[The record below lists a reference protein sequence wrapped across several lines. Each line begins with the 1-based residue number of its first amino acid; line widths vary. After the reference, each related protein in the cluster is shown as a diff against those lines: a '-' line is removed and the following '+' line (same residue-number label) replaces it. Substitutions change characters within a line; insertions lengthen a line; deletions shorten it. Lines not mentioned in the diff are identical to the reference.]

1 METAAARVPGFGS
14 VAEATGMLMS
24 AMGYLAGAD
33 FPGLAGVEMA
43 DALRVLERAD
53 AVEAVVRGKLVKM
66 FGLSGGPSADAHQ
79 SAGAWLKWE
88 TGITDAQA
96 KAHRSWASRVDEHGP
111 IIGAMLAGRYMSAS
125 LAARC
130 CGWTRRIPLEFRGEA
145 DQILAAAFQAG
156 AGEFELARIAAE
168 LIAKTAPPDEDDDR
182 GFADRS
188 LRLEDTLDGAGI
200 LRGET
205 TPEATAALHAVLE
218 VLSRKCG
225 KEDTRTEPERMHDA
239 LQEAMN
245 RLLGAKDLL
254 PKKGGAPVTALVH
267 MSLGGLRRLDE
278 DSEMESAW
286 AARIAAEWT
295 GHRAANAVT
304 GGDGGAWI
312 SGPAAAGGA
321 CDAAL
326 FPVVT
331 GHADLSHL
339 RALIDVCV
347 TFWHTE
353 HACTEAE
360 AEAGR
365 PAADRA
371 ANARLMEELLRKIL
385 GKVADIL
392 SGEPGLASMLRRG
405 LAGPGLGGPSLPLDV
420 GDTDT
425 IPWHL
430 RKAVD
435 IRDQHCAW
443 PGGCDRTALECEPHH
458 IVHRCDHGRTC
469 IANLM
474 NLCHYH
480 HHIAIHR
487 DGWTLI
493 LHPDGTSEATSP
505 EGTKTL
511 RSHGHPPP
519 QPPPQQPPP
528 P

>member
-1 METAAARVPGFGS
+1 MGHMETAAAQAPQS
-14 VAEATGMLMS
+14 MAEAMGMLTS
-24 AMGYLAGAD
+24 TWGYLAGVD
-33 FPGLAGVEMA
+33 FPGLAEAEIA

-53 AVEAVVRGKLVKM
+53 AVETAVRGKLVRM
-66 FGLSGGPSADAHQ
+66 FDLMNGQTADGHQ
-79 SAGAWLKWE
+79 SVSGWLKWE
-88 TGITDAQA
+88 TGITGAQA
-96 KAHRSWASRVDEHGP
+96 KAYKSWAGKIDQHAA
-111 IIGAMLAGRYMSAS
+111 IIEAMTTGRHMPAS
-125 LAARC
+125 IAAKC
-130 CGWTRRIPLEFRGEA
+130 CGWTKRIPEEFRAEA
-145 DQILAAAFQAG
+145 DGILAAAFQAG
-156 AGEFELARIAAE
+156 AEERGLARIAAE
-168 LIAKTAPPDEDDDR
+168 LIAKLAPADEDD
-182 GFADRS
+182 GKFSDRS
-188 LRLEDTLDGAGI
+188 LHLEDTLDGAGI
-200 LRGET
+200 LRGEM
-205 TPEATAALHAVLE
+205 TPEATAALHAVLD

-225 KEDTRTEPERMHDA
+225 KDDKRTQSERMHDA
-239 LQEAMN
+239 MHQAMN
-245 RLLGAKDLL
+245 RLLGAHDLL

-267 MSLGGLRRLDE
+267 MSLADLRRLDE

-286 AARIAAEWT
+286 AERIAAEWT
-295 GHRAANAVT
+295 GHRAANAVI

-312 SGPAAAGGA
+312 SGPAAAGIA

-331 GHADLSHL
+331 GHPDLGHL
-339 RALIDVCV
+339 RALIDLCV

-458 IVHRCDHGRTC
+458 IIHRCDHGRTC

-474 NLCHYH
+474 NLCHFH

>member
-1 METAAARVPGFGS
+1 METAAAQAPQFRS

-24 AMGYLAGAD
+24 AMGYLAGVD
-33 FPGLAGVEMA
+33 FPALADAEMA

-66 FGLSGGPSADAHQ
+66 FDLSGGPSADAHQ
-79 SAGAWLKWE
+79 GAGAWLKWE
-88 TGITDAQA
+88 TGITNAQA
-96 KAHRSWASRVDEHGP
+96 KVHKSWARQVDEHGP
-111 IIGAMLAGRYMSAS
+111 IIGAMLTGRHMSAS
-125 LAARC
+125 LASKC
-130 CGWTRRIPLEFRGEA
+130 CGWTKKLSQEFRAEA
-145 DQILAAAFQAG
+145 DGILAAAFQAG

-168 LIAKTAPPDEDDDR
+168 LIATLAPADEDDDG
-182 GFADRS
+182 GFSDRS

-200 LRGET
+200 LRGEM

-225 KEDTRTEPERMHDA
+225 KEDTRTKNERMHDA
-239 LQEAMN
+239 MHEAMN

-254 PKKGGAPVTALVH
+254 PKKGGAPVAALVH
-267 MSLGGLRRLDE
+267 MSLGDLRRLDE
-278 DSEMESAW
+278 DSEMEAAW
-286 AARIAAEWT
+286 IERIAAQWT
-295 GHRAANAVT
+295 GHRAANAVIA
-304 GGDGGAWI
+304 GDGGAWI
-312 SGPAAAGGA
+312 SGPAAAGIA

-331 GHADLSHL
+331 GNADLGHL
-339 RALIDVCV
+339 RALVDVCV
-347 TFWHTE
+347 AFWHAE
-353 HACTEAE
+353 HADA
-360 AEAGR
+360 ADAAGAGSDGAV
-365 PAADRA
+365 PDRA
-371 ANARLMEELLRKIL
+371 ANARLMEELIRKIL
-385 GKVADIL
+385 GKSADLL

-420 GDTDT
+420 GDTDS

-443 PGGCDRTALECEPHH
+443 PGGCDRTAAECEPHH
-458 IVHRCDHGRTC
+458 VIHRCDHGRTC

-487 DGWTLI
+487 DGWSLI
-493 LHPDGTSEATSP
+493 LHPDGTSQGTSP
-505 EGTKTL
+505 DGSRTL
-511 RSHGHPPP
+511 HSHGRPPP
-519 QPPPQQPPP
+519 QPPPPRPG
-528 P
+528 

>member
-1 METAAARVPGFGS
+1 
-14 VAEATGMLMS
+14 MLES
-24 AMGYLAGAD
+24 AMQFLAGAD
-33 FPGLAGVEMA
+33 FPRLTDAEMA
-43 DALRVLERAD
+43 EALKALERAD

-96 KAHRSWASRVDEHGP
+96 KAHKAWASKVDEHPP
-111 IIGAMLAGRYMSAS
+111 IISAMLTGRHMSAS

-130 CGWTRRIPLEFRGEA
+130 CGWTKKIPPEFRSEA
-145 DQILAAAFQAG
+145 DQILAVAFQAG

-168 LIAKTAPPDEDDDR
+168 LIAKLAPADEGDGRFSDR
-182 GFADRS
+182 A

-200 LRGET
+200 LRGEM
-205 TPEATAALHAVLE
+205 TPEATAAMHAVLD

-225 KEDTRTEPERMHDA
+225 KDDTRTREERMHDA
-239 LQEAMN
+239 LHEAMN

-254 PKKGGAPVTALVH
+254 PKKGGAPATALVH
-267 MSLGGLRRLDE
+267 MSLGDLRRLDE
-278 DSEMESAW
+278 GSEMEKAW
-286 AARIAAEWT
+286 AERIAAQWT

-312 SGPAAAGGA
+312 SGPAAAGVA

-331 GHADLSHL
+331 GNADLTHF
-339 RALIDVCV
+339 RALVDLCV
-347 TFWHTE
+347 EFWHIE
-353 HACTEAE
+353 HAEAS
-360 AEAGR
+360 G
-365 PAADRA
+365 PVPDRA
-371 ANARLMEELLRKIL
+371 ANARLMDELLRKIL
-385 GKVADIL
+385 GKAADIL

-420 GDTDT
+420 GDTDD
-425 IPWHL
+425 IPWHI
-430 RKAVD
+430 RRAVD
-435 IRDQHCAW
+435 IRDPHCAW

-458 IVHRCDHGRTC
+458 IIHRCDHGRTC

-474 NLCHYH
+474 NLCYYH

-487 DGWTLI
+487 DGWTLT
-493 LHPDGTSEATSP
+493 LHPDGTSQATSP
-505 EGTKTL
+505 DGSRTL
-511 RSHGHPPP
+511 HSHGR
-519 QPPPQQPPP
+519 QPPPKPPP
-528 P
+528 EPPPRTPAPPRPG